1 MTYLKYFR
9 IIVAQAKEGKNM
21 NSHTIEIDERVWRYL
36 QSQAIPFKDTPNS
49 VLHRIL
55 FNEGN
60 FDRLSRSDNVKK
72 GIAPRLPDGTPKALA
87 QILEVLYEM
96 NKLGMSRPQATNIV
110 AQRRRTSPQTIID
123 KYCRQLNKRA
133 YEIDRLLQQK
143 DLTDFKLLLENKF
156 TNHKDVINSFF
167 NTLQFKATKDSQPL
181 NYGKSPVQNESE
193 YKHKYQNTIN
203 ICKNKSSEKSF
214 IYIED
219 INSDKALL
227 VTPKGEIKSL
237 EYSLFNVP
245 EEKNTD
251 YSLSQ
256 GLITKQQLK
265 QYHEFIDNDFFDENS
280 DPDRFPKKPFVSQ
293 KTFSSTITEKK
304 ITQDDLI
311 PYIIKI
317 LHKHGGSVSKKQVD
331 EEIYQMFQNEFQ
343 DEWYQGMVSHDIPRW
358 KHNIA
363 WSKERA
369 KNRHGFIKSAEK
381 SGHGIWEL
389 TQEGEKYYQTVIG
402 NNG

>member
-1 MTYLKYFR
+1 
-9 IIVAQAKEGKNM
+9 M
-21 NSHTIEIDERVWRYL
+21 NYHTIEIDKKVWNYL
-36 QSQAIPFKDTPNS
+36 QSKAIPFKDTPNS

-55 FNEGN
+55 FSEGN
-60 FDRLSRSDNVKK
+60 FAILSRSDTIKK
-72 GIAPRLPDGTPKALA
+72 SLTPRLPDGTPKALA
-87 QILEVLYEM
+87 QILEVLYEI
-96 NKLGMSRPQATNIV
+96 KQLGLTRTQATNIV

-133 YEIDRLLQQK
+133 YEIDRLLQQQ
-143 DLTDFKLLLENKF
+143 DLTEFKVLLENKF

-167 NTLQFKATKDSQPL
+167 RALQFKATKDSQSL
-181 NYGKSPVQNESE
+181 NYGESTVQSESE

-203 ICKNKSSEKSF
+203 ICKNKTSEKSF

-219 INSDKALL
+219 IDTDKALL
-227 VTPKGEIKSL
+227 VTPKGEIKPL
-237 EYSLFNVP
+237 EHSLFDAP
-245 EEKNTD
+245 EEKDKD
-251 YSLSQ
+251 YCLSQ
-256 GLITKQQLK
+256 GLIAKQQLK
-265 QYHEFIDNDFFDENS
+265 LYHEFIDNVSFDKTS
-280 DPDRFPKKPFVSQ
+280 ARFPKEPFVSQ
-293 KTFSSTITEKK
+293 KTFSSTIPEKK

-317 LHKHGGSVSKKQVD
+317 LHKHGGRVSKKQVD
-331 EEIYQMFQNEFQ
+331 EEIYQMFQDEFQ
-343 DEWYQGMVSHDIPRW
+343 DEWYHGVVSHGIPRW

-363 WSKERA
+363 FAKERA
-369 KNRHGFIKSAEK
+369 KLLHGYIKSAAE